1 VRLRAFA
8 FFYLEEKMNFA
19 FMHRLASGAPRFL
32 GAAVLASVLSGLSP
46 IVTNAQA
53 PMDAPQTPAPMK
65 DQVSQPAASPS
76 PLAELVRE
84 VEQSNPEIA
93 AALHAWQAAAN
104 VPKQALALPDTEIT
118 VQQFSVGSP
127 RPFAGYSNSD
137 FAYVGIGASQDLPY
151 PGKRRLRS
159 QVAEREADSMN
170 AQSDGVRRQAI
181 EALKLAYFQLA
192 YLQQTLP
199 ILERNDQ
206 VLAQIQQVAESHYRV
221 GQGNQQDV
229 LKAQLQRTKL
239 LQEITMHHQQEEQ
252 LEAQIKQVLS
262 RAQSSPDIVTVP
274 LSQTVLTHGD
284 IELLDRVRDQNSD
297 VRSRSAMVRRE
308 ESKVELSHKE
318 FRPDFNVGYT
328 YEHTSEKFR
337 DYYMASFGI
346 RLPNRHRQSA
356 ALAEALQNQERVKQ
370 ELQAEIQRAQSEVEQ
385 QYVAVR
391 RTEDQLKI
399 YREGLIPQSEATLQ
413 SGLAAYQSNRQDFPT
428 LLDSFQ
434 DVLNSNLEYQR
445 ELVEHESALARLER
459 LTGVGL
465 P

>member
-1 VRLRAFA
+1 MKFA
-8 FFYLEEKMNFA
+8 Y
-19 FMHRLASGAPRFL
+19 MHRLTSGVTRFF
-32 GAAVLASVLSGLSP
+32 GTVVLASVLSSLSP
-46 IVTNAQA
+46 TTMTAQV
-53 PMDAPQTPAPMK
+53 PTDASQTPAPMR
-65 DQVSQPAASPS
+65 DQGSHPAASPS

-93 AALHAWQAAAN
+93 AALHAWQAATN
-104 VPKQALALPDTEIT
+104 VPKQASGLPETEIT

-137 FAYVGIGASQDLPY
+137 FAYVGIGASQDFPY

-159 QVAEREADSMN
+159 EVAEREADSMN

-181 EALKLAYFQLA
+181 ETLKLAYFQLA

-199 ILERNDQ
+199 VLERDGQ
-206 VLAQIQQVAESHYRV
+206 LLDQIQQVAESHYRV

-239 LQEITMHHQQEEQ
+239 LQEIAMHHQQEEQ

-262 RAQSSPDIVTVP
+262 RAQSSSDIVTVP

-284 IELLDRVRDQNSD
+284 TELLDRVRDQNPD
-297 VRSRSAMVRRE
+297 VRSRSEMVRRQ
-308 ESKVELSHKE
+308 ESQVELSRKE
-318 FRPDFNVGYT
+318 FRPDFNVSYT
-328 YEHTSEKFR
+328 YEHTADKFR
-337 DYYMASFGI
+337 DYYMASFGV

-356 ALAEALQNQERVKQ
+356 ALAESFQNEERARR
-370 ELQAEIQRAQSEVEQ
+370 ELQAELQRAQSEVEQ

-399 YREGLIPQSEATLQ
+399 YKEGLIPQSEATFQ
-413 SGLAAYQSNRQDFPT
+413 SGLAAYRSNRQDFQT
-428 LLDSFQ
+428 LLSSFQ

-445 ELVEHESALARLER
+445 VLVEHESALAKLER
-459 LTGVGL
+459 LTGVSL

>member
-1 VRLRAFA
+1 
-8 FFYLEEKMNFA
+8 LEEKMNFA
-19 FMHRLASGAPRFL
+19 RMHGLTPGTIRFL
-32 GAAVLASVLSGLSP
+32 GAAVLASILSNFTP
-46 IVTNAQA
+46 TAARAQA
-53 PMDAPQTPAPMK
+53 ATDAPQTPAPMK
-65 DQVSQPAASPS
+65 DRGSEPGASPS
-76 PLAELVRE
+76 LLRELVRE
-84 VEQSNPEIA
+84 LEQGNPEIA
-93 AALHAWQAAAN
+93 AALHAWQAAAT
-104 VPKQALALPDTEIT
+104 VPKQASALPDTEIT

-181 EALKLAYFQLA
+181 ETLKLAYFQLA

-199 ILERNDQ
+199 VLERNDQ
-206 VLAQIQQVAESHYRV
+206 VLTEIQQAAESHYRV

-239 LQEITMHHQQEEQ
+239 LQEIAMHHQQEEQ
-252 LEAQIKQVLS
+252 LEAQIKQVLG
-262 RAQSSPDIVTVP
+262 RPQGSPDIVTIA
-274 LSQTVLTHGD
+274 LSQTALTQGD
-284 IELLDRVRDQNSD
+284 IELLDRVREQNSD
-297 VRSRSAMVRRE
+297 VRRRSAMVRRQQ
-308 ESKVELSHKE
+308 SQVELSHKE

-328 YEHTSEKFR
+328 YEHTADKFR
-337 DYYMASFGI
+337 DYYMASVGI
-346 RLPNRHRQSA
+346 RLPNRHRQA
-356 ALAEALQNQERVKQ
+356 AVLAEALENQERVKQ

-399 YREGLIPQSEATLQ
+399 YREGLIPQSEATFQ
-413 SGLAAYQSNRQDFPT
+413 SGLAAYQSNRQDFQT
-428 LLDSFQ
+428 LLYSFQ

-445 ELVEHESALARLER
+445 QLVEHESALARLER
-459 LTGVGL
+459 LTGVSL